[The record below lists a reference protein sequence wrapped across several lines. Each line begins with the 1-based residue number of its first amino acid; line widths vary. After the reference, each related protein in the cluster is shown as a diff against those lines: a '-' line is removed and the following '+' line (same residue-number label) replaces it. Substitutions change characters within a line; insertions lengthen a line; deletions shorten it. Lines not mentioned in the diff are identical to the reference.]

1 MDLLD
6 TCNGTID
13 PNPITIQ
20 KSGQLKDLESITRN
34 KNGDLY
40 LLSSQS
46 HSRKGKRSVERTQFL
61 KVSKEANRYNL
72 VANQSLAQARSILLH
87 PRSSTH
93 LGFPAVP
100 ATLEIEAMTYW
111 KDALY
116 LGLKTPIGPEGRAI
130 IWKLEAPTPS

>member
-1 MDLLD
+1 MSA
-6 TCNGTID
+6 NGTID

-72 VANQSLAQARSILLH
+72 VANQSLAQALDTITEELNA
-87 PRSSTH
+87 
-93 LGFPAVP
+93 LGLPAVP
-100 ATLEIEAMTYW
+100 ATL
-111 KDALY
+111 KS
-116 LGLKTPIGPEGRAI
+116 RR
-130 IWKLEAPTPS
+130 